1 MEEVEEVVEVV
12 EEKPQ
17 QKKTKKAKK
26 PQPKK
31 KVEEDLDAILKE
43 MGVES
48 KTVFQVSD
56 H

>member
-1 MEEVEEVVEVV
+1 MEEVAEVVEVV

-17 QKKTKKAKK
+17 AKKAKKAKK

-31 KVEEDLDAILKE
+31 QVEEDLDAILKE

-48 KTVFQVSD
+48 TNSKQWAD
-56 H
+56 L

>member
-1 MEEVEEVVEVV
+1 MEEVVEVVEVV

-17 QKKTKKAKK
+17 PKKGKKAKK

-31 KVEEDLDAILKE
+31 QVEEDLDAILRE

-48 KTVFQVSD
+48 MKNVRCGNL
-56 H
+56 